1 MSRTTGKDV
10 AKAIQ
15 EDLGLETQPT
25 GKEVASAMYR
35 VSSPNFQSTI
45 GDPNDV
51 SSLEFMNGLL
61 EYPDSL
67 GVEFMTLATRIGR
80 VIAHRNILT
89 NKLAPFKMENMALGY
104 TMEEYFIECAK
115 EHSYNQADAEDTL
128 FKRELPDIKTAFYV
142 VNRKSYYPA
151 TITDDDMRKYFVS
164 WDGVNS
170 LIARIVDSMYN
181 GDNKDDYNYMKSAL
195 VKHYENGLMK
205 IVKTNAV
212 TDTDTAKELAR
223 KITEYVSYLTEPTN
237 EYNAMAVT
245 KQNDYED
252 IYVIL
257 NGKSNSYLNIDWLAQ
272 TFQLEFAEFKAHVLV
287 LPTLPSTTQ
296 GTIEALVV
304 DSEIYRVFDQ
314 KYSVGVA
321 YNAKGLYWNYF
332 LHHWEGI
339 ATSRFANA
347 IAFVSGDVA
356 EKVTAIYAN
365 PTVVQVKKGGSVTVP
380 FTVQTSGLNA
390 PISLKATSGE
400 STGEQTTVVSAT
412 LTDDSRHV
420 TIKGLEAIKN
430 EGLTTVT
437 IKDEVSNVKCDIKV
451 VYSV

>member
-1 MSRTTGKDV
+1 MPRTTGKDV

-25 GKEVASAMYR
+25 GQEVASAMYR

-67 GVEFMTLATRIGR
+67 GVEFMNLATRIGR

-104 TMEEYFIECAK
+104 TMEEYFVECAK
-115 EHSYNQADAEDTL
+115 EHAYDQDDAENTL

-164 WDGVNS
+164 WEGVNS

-181 GDNKDDYNYMKSAL
+181 GDNKDDYNYMKTAL
-195 VKHYENGLMK
+195 VTHYENGLMK
-205 IVKTNAV
+205 IVKTSAV

-287 LPTLPSTTQ
+287 LPTLPTLSSTTQ

-347 IAFVSGDVA
+347 IAFVSGDVD

-365 PTVVQVKKGGSVTVP
+365 PTVVQVKKGGSITVP

-390 PISLKATSGE
+390 PINLTVTSGD
-400 STGEQTTVVSAT
+400 SKMVSAT
-412 LTDDSRHV
+412 LTDDLRHV
-420 TIKGLEAIKN
+420 TIKGLEAIN
-430 EGLTTVT
+430 AEGLTAVT
-437 IKDEVSNVKCDIKV
+437 IKDTNSNVTCDIKV
-451 VYSV
+451 VYNV